1 MRLRKIWLLC
11 NLVCIIPGA
20 FAQQFIHPGVL
31 HSEKSLERIKRLVDQ
46 KAQPAYGSYEI
57 LAKLPEARADY
68 QMKGPFEI
76 ISRDG
81 KYGYTKGPSERDFNS
96 AYYNALLWKI
106 TGKKL
111 SELMLVPFGRYR
123 LLMMLRFVRDCRDL
137 YWLMRLRLCA
147 TLIWRLI
154 IRMVGVSRIQSV

>member
-11 NLVCIIPGA
+11 NLVCIIPSA

-96 AYYNALLWKI
+96 AY
-106 TGKKL
+106 
-111 SELMLVPFGRYR
+111 
-123 LLMMLRFVRDCRDL
+123 
-137 YWLMRLRLCA
+137 
-147 TLIWRLI
+147 
-154 IRMVGVSRIQSV
+154 

>member
-76 ISRDG
+76 ISGMESMVTPKDLVNVILI
-81 KYGYTKGPSERDFNS
+81 PP
-96 AYYNALLWKI
+96 I
-106 TGKKL
+106 T
-111 SELMLVPFGRYR
+111 MPFFGR
-123 LLMMLRFVRDCRDL
+123 
-137 YWLMRLRLCA
+137 
-147 TLIWRLI
+147 
-154 IRMVGVSRIQSV
+154 

>member
-81 KYGYTKGPSERDFNS
+81 KYGYTKGPSAVSYTHLDVYKRQGYDVVYFI
-96 AYYNALLWKI
+96 LFFFFF
-106 TGKKL
+106 
-111 SELMLVPFGRYR
+111 LMIFIIAFRQINRYIHCKSTADVN
-123 LLMMLRFVRDCRDL
+123 LAAHC
-137 YWLMRLRLCA
+137 Y
-147 TLIWRLI
+147 I
-154 IRMVGVSRIQSV
+154 SVM

>member
-96 AYYNALLWKI
+96 AYYNALL
-106 TGKKL
+106 
-111 SELMLVPFGRYR
+111 GR
-123 LLMMLRFVRDCRDL
+123 
-137 YWLMRLRLCA
+137 
-147 TLIWRLI
+147 
-154 IRMVGVSRIQSV
+154 